1 MRELLTEM
9 ERDFAIVHLIF
20 SIICAIVLFLS
31 GIPIGIKL
39 FILVIIYNIMVPLV
53 GIWRKYP
60 DWLNI
65 WLFSFILGML
75 QIWPDWFLSAQ
86 LNVLV
91 FPEDGLFKIGTV
103 SGYML
108 FLWAIPFFIIL
119 FIGYRVSEQVSE
131 HSTYLIVALISLL
144 IFGVSEMTM
153 WTIGSWYAQNVTM
166 VGHTAI
172 YIIIPEVILGISAY
186 LSYRMIQD
194 KTVWIKFP
202 TAFIVMLLYLG
213 SAVFFYFF
221 FEKLLFNF

>member
-9 ERDFAIVHLIF
+9 ERDFIIVHILF
-20 SIICAIVLFLS
+20 SIICGIVLFLP

-39 FILVIIYNIMVPLV
+39 FILVVIYNTIIPLV
-53 GIWRKYP
+53 GVWRKYTE
-60 DWLNI
+60 WINI
-65 WLFSFILGML
+65 WVFSFILSML
-75 QIWPDWFLSAQ
+75 QLFPDWFLSAQ
-86 LNVLV
+86 LNILV

-119 FIGYRVSEQVSE
+119 FVGYRVNEKVSEQ
-131 HSTYLIVALISLL
+131 STYWIVALISLL

-213 SAVFFYFF
+213 SAAFFYFF
-221 FEKLLFNF
+221 FENVLFN